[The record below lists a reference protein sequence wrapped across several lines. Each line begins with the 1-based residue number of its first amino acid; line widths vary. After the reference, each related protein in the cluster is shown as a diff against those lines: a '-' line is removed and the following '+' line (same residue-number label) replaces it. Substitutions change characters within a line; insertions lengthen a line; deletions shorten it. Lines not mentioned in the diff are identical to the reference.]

1 MVGTR
6 GRHSL
11 DRAANEEALRGT
23 PGRVAEEL
31 ARRLGHRGEE
41 HQGSRHQQ
49 CSPNLVKR
57 GQSRR
62 SSTTRSGCR
71 AEVEAGIEHG
81 LRHGNPTADL
91 KRVRV
96 RAKELTLPSQ
106 DQFTALVA
114 EIRRAPFG
122 PGLAGADRVELLASG
137 GLRQGEAAPVSWTD
151 CDFKRREIVA
161 RGDAETGTKN
171 GEVRHGPMIPDMVRL
186 VDRQRINRPDEPADA
201 PARRV
206 NDCQE
211 ALTRAC
217 KQLRIAAS
225 RTTNSATT
233 LPRAASRT
241 GWIFPRSPTGSVTR
255 TTDLGD
261 ESLRASPRRPRQRD
275 GYRGHG
281 LGPHSGSCGRRSC

>member
-1 MVGTR
+1 MQTGLEAGNAASR
-6 GRHSL
+6 
-11 DRAANEEALRGT
+11 DRVECWWE
-23 PGRVAEEL
+23 RVAGIHSIEPRTKRRYEERPAAL
-31 ARRLGHRGEE
+31 LKSWPDASAIEVRNIRARDISSVPQILSSGAKAEEVQRHGRGAAPRL
-41 HQGSRHQQ
+41 
-49 CSPNLVKR
+49 KR
-57 GQSRR
+57 
-62 SSTTRSGCR
+62 
-71 AEVEAGIEHG
+71 GIEHG

-206 NDCQE
+206 NDCQK
-211 ALTRAC
+211 R
-217 KQLRIAAS
+217 
-225 RTTNSATT
+225 
-233 LPRAASRT
+233 
-241 GWIFPRSPTGSVTR
+241 
-255 TTDLGD
+255 
-261 ESLRASPRRPRQRD
+261 
-275 GYRGHG
+275 
-281 LGPHSGSCGRRSC
+281 